1 MSHLA
6 MTAVVAHKRSHC
18 PEPELKIGHE
28 VPTRSLSRRDFF
40 RTALQ
45 SEFLQELFLAERLVA
60 AQ

>member
-1 MSHLA
+1 